1 MTRLVRRHFGGG
13 WMQLAGTAFDLV
25 KTGISSAAEKKKEEE
40 RTKQQILEKQVAD
53 ARAESDQYRAQMAQ
67 AAGQYDR
74 GSGSA
79 TMGLINSALKVRP
92 DLTYHTPGY
101 TPASQA
107 TSASSIATSGN
118 LAGLSSAIS
127 TIFKRKPKEDDEED
141 EEEEVVE
148 AQGEPKDAVK
158 GNLGQAPTQPP
169 VTSVDGS
176 LAEVEEQKKKA
187 AAVQGKLMTN
197 NAAAAKNG
205 CKLKSKFNPRQFK
218 KQK

>member
-40 RTKQQILEKQVAD
+40 RTKQQILEKQAAD

-79 TMGLINSALKVRP
+79 TMGLVNSALRVRP

-118 LAGLSSAIS
+118 LSGLSSAIS
-127 TIFKRKPKEDDEED
+127 TIFKRKPKEDDED

-169 VTSVDGS
+169 VTSVDGT
-176 LAEVEEQKKKA
+176 LAETEEEKKKKA
-187 AAVQGKLMTN
+187 MLQGRLGI
-197 NAAAAKNG
+197 AKRG
-205 CKLKSKFNPRQFK
+205 CKLQNRFNPRQFK

>member
-40 RTKQQILEKQVAD
+40 RTKQQILEKQAAD

-79 TMGLINSALKVRP
+79 TMGLVNSALKVRP

-118 LAGLSSAIS
+118 LAGLSSAIG
-127 TIFKRKPKEDDEED
+127 TIFKRKPKEDDED

-158 GNLGQAPTQPP
+158 GNLGQVPTQPP
-169 VTSVDGS
+169 VTSVDGT
-176 LAEVEEQKKKA
+176 LAETEEEKKKKA
-187 AAVQGKLMTN
+187 MLQGRLGI
-197 NAAAAKNG
+197 AKKG
-205 CKLKSKFNPRQFK
+205 CKLQNRFNPRQFK

>member
-13 WMQLAGTAFDLV
+13 WMQLTGTAFDLV

-79 TMGLINSALKVRP
+79 TMGLVNSALKVRP

-169 VTSVDGS
+169 VTSVDGT
-176 LAEVEEQKKKA
+176 LAETEEEKKKKA
-187 AAVQGKLMTN
+187 MLQGRLGI
-197 NAAAAKNG
+197 AKRG
-205 CKLKSKFNPRQFK
+205 CKLQNRFNPRQFK

>member
-40 RTKQQILEKQVAD
+40 RTKQQILEKQAAD

-79 TMGLINSALKVRP
+79 TMGLVNSALKARP

-118 LAGLSSAIS
+118 LSSAIS
-127 TIFKRKPKEDDEED
+127 TIFKRKPKEDDEDE

-169 VTSVDGS
+169 VTSVDGT
-176 LAEVEEQKKKA
+176 LAETEEEKKKKA
-187 AAVQGKLMTN
+187 MLQGRLGI
-197 NAAAAKNG
+197 AKRG
-205 CKLKSKFNPRQFK
+205 CKLQNRFNPRQFK